1 MSERRGLA
9 IGLAAGAVLA
19 ITGVV
24 VAARLASSGPPEF
37 VDVVR
42 SVPVTRTVETPR
54 EECTEQPVTRTRERN
69 DNTTNGTVIGALVG
83 GVLGNQVG
91 GGSGRAVA
99 TVAGAAA
106 GGYVGHEADKRHT
119 KTETVT
125 EMQRVCNTVVD
136 RSEETIGYDV
146 TYTLDGKEQTIRL
159 EQDPGKQL
167 KYASLPAPAGG

>member
-1 MSERRGLA
+1 MSEKRGL
-9 IGLAAGAVLA
+9 IVGLVAGVVLAGA
-19 ITGVV
+19 GVV
-24 VAARLASSGPPEF
+24 VATRSSQPPEF

-54 EECTEQPVTRTRERN
+54 EECAEQPVTRTRERN
-69 DNTTNGTVIGALVG
+69 DNTTNGTVVGALVG

-106 GGYVGHEADKRHT
+106 GGYVGREADKRHT

>member
-1 MSERRGLA
+1 MSEKRGL
-9 IGLAAGAVLA
+9 IVGLIAGAVLA
-19 ITGVV
+19 GAGVV
-24 VAARLASSGPPEF
+24 VATRSNNQPPEF

-42 SVPVTRTVETPR
+42 TVPVTRTVETPR
-54 EECTEQPVTRTRERN
+54 EECTEQPVTRTRQRN

-91 GGSGRAVA
+91 GGSGRALA
-99 TVAGAAA
+99 TVGGAVA

-119 KTETVT
+119 KEETVT

-146 TYTLDGKEQTIRL
+146 TYVLDGKEQTIRL

>member
-1 MSERRGLA
+1 
-9 IGLAAGAVLA
+9 
-19 ITGVV
+19 
-24 VAARLASSGPPEF
+24 
-37 VDVVR
+37 
-42 SVPVTRTVETPR
+42 
-54 EECTEQPVTRTRERN
+54 
-69 DNTTNGTVIGALVG
+69 
-83 GVLGNQVG
+83 VLGNQVG

-106 GGYVGHEADKRHT
+106 GGYVGREADKRHT
-119 KTETVT
+119 KTEPVT

>member
-1 MSERRGLA
+1 MSEKRGM
-9 IGLAAGAVLA
+9 IVGLVAGVVLAGAG
-19 ITGVV
+19 GVV
-24 VAARLASSGPPEF
+24 AMRMMDKPPEF

-42 SVPVTRTVETPR
+42 SVPVTKTVETPR
-54 EECTEQPVTRTRERN
+54 EECTEQPVSRNVQRN
-69 DNTTNGTVIGALVG
+69 DSTTNGTVIGAIVG

-99 TVAGAAA
+99 TVAGAAT
-106 GGYVGHEADKRHT
+106 GGYVGREADKRHT

-125 EMQRVCNTVVD
+125 EMQRTCKTVVD

-146 TYTLDGKEQTIRL
+146 TYTLDGEEHTVRM

-167 KYASLPAPAGG
+167 KYSSLPTPAGG

>member
-1 MSERRGLA
+1 MSEKRGL
-9 IGLAAGAVLA
+9 IVGLVAGVVLAGAG
-19 ITGVV
+19 GVV
-24 VAARLASSGPPEF
+24 AMRMMDRPPEF

-54 EECTEQPVTRTRERN
+54 EECTEQPVSRTVQRN
-69 DNTTNGTVIGALVG
+69 DSTTNGTVIGAIVG

-91 GGSGRAVA
+91 GGTGRAVA

-125 EMQRVCNTVVD
+125 QMQRVCNTVVD
-136 RSEETIGYDV
+136 RKEETIGYDV
-146 TYTLDGKEQTIRL
+146 TYVLDGKEQTIRL

-167 KYASLPAPAGG
+167 RYASLPAPAGG

>member
-1 MSERRGLA
+1 MSEKRGL
-9 IGLAAGAVLA
+9 IVGLVAGVVLAGAG
-19 ITGVV
+19 GVV
-24 VAARLASSGPPEF
+24 AMRMLDKPPEF

-54 EECTEQPVTRTRERN
+54 EECTEQPVSRTVQRN
-69 DNTTNGTVIGALVG
+69 DSTTNGTVIGAIVG

-91 GGSGRAVA
+91 GGTGRAVA

-125 EMQRVCNTVVD
+125 QMQRVCNTVVD
-136 RSEETIGYDV
+136 RKEETIGYDV
-146 TYTLDGKEQTIRL
+146 TYVLDGKEQTIRL

-167 KYASLPAPAGG
+167 RYASLPAPAGG

>member
-1 MSERRGLA
+1 MSEKRGL
-9 IGLAAGAVLA
+9 IVGLVAGVVLAGAG
-19 ITGVV
+19 GVV
-24 VAARLASSGPPEF
+24 AMRMLDKPPEF

-106 GGYVGHEADKRHT
+106 GGYVGREADKRHT